1 MTEQELKAQIAVVA
15 ETRKQALAIT
25 VALNAGRSQV
35 LSQWE
40 EQNHIA
46 LVQAKLAGETRDAA
60 EAKLRAMTLEAY
72 LETGNKAPAPG
83 IGIRILTKLDYK
95 TETAFE
101 WAVNHRLAL
110 KLDVPA
116 FEKIAKASPLEFVSL
131 REEPQATIATVLP
144 EVAE

>member
-1 MTEQELKAQIAVVA
+1 MTEQLREQIRVVIEA
-15 ETRKQALAIT
+15 RRQALAIT

-72 LETGNKAPAPG
+72 QETGNKAPAPG
-83 IGIRILTKLDYK
+83 VGIRIITKLDYK
-95 TETAFE
+95 PVTAFG
-101 WAVNHRLAL
+101 WAQDHKMAL
-110 KLDVPA
+110 KLDTAA
-116 FEKIAKASPLEFVSL
+116 FERLARISPLEFVTL